1 MAMDSNF
8 SRCPI
13 DIKKPARLIARI
25 YKSIFLYRIPFI
37 YGWLALSFFKL
48 IYQGFSIG
56 RNAKAWGLFSIQ
68 LMDSSNL
75 SIGDDFHLIS
85 CGRRSAINQFSR
97 AQFTV
102 FPGASIVL
110 GRHVGLN
117 GTTISSKRSI
127 SIGDDTMIAANTII
141 VDSDFHTL
149 WPPEDR
155 WKTTTSSSDRDV
167 VIGKNVWIGMN
178 CLILKGTVIGDNS
191 IIGAGSVVSGEI
203 PSNSLAVGNPA
214 RVIKF
219 LNT

>member
-1 MAMDSNF
+1 MALINLV
-8 SRCPI
+8 
-13 DIKKPARLIARI
+13 IKKPVGLMARI
-25 YKSIFLYRIPFI
+25 YNSMFLYRIPFF
-37 YGWLALSFFKL
+37 YGWLAILFFKL
-48 IYQGFSIG
+48 LYPGFSIG
-56 RNAKAWGLFSIQ
+56 RNAKAWGLFSVH
-68 LMDSSNL
+68 LMNSSSL

-85 CGRRSAINQFSR
+85 CARRSAINQFSR
-97 AQFTV
+97 AQFTA
-102 FPGASIVL
+102 FPGASIEL

-149 WPPEDR
+149 WPPKDR
-155 WKTTTSSSDRDV
+155 WKTTTSLSDREV

-203 PSNSLAVGNPA
+203 PANALAVGNPA